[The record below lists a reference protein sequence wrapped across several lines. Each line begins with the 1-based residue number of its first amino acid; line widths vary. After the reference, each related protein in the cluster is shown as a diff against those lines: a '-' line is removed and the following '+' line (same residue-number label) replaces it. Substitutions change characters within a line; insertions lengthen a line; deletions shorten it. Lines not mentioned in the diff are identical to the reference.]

1 MAYIKAGHGDPIVF
15 LHGNPTSSFLWRNVI
30 PHLQP
35 HGRCI
40 APDLIGMGDS
50 AKLPASGAGSYRF
63 AEHRRYLDV
72 LLEQLGV
79 NQRVTLVVHDWGSA
93 LGFDWASRHRQA
105 VAGIAY
111 MEAIV
116 RPFTWAQWPEPARG
130 IFKALRSP
138 AGEDMIL
145 ERNLFVERLLP
156 ASILRALSDEEMNA
170 YRAPFRAAGEDR
182 RPTLTW
188 PRELPID
195 GEPRDVTAIV
205 ESYGAWLSASD
216 VPKLFLNAD
225 PGAILT
231 GTQRQWARTWPTQHE
246 VTVPGMHYLQE
257 DSAYAIGQAIA
268 EWHTRQHPF

>member
-1 MAYIKAGHGDPIVF
+1 MAYIEAGHGDPIVF

-50 AKLPASGAGSYRF
+50 GKLPASGAGSYRF
-63 AEHRRYLDV
+63 AEHRQYLDA

-116 RPFTWAQWPEPARG
+116 RPFTWTQWPQPSRD

-145 ERNLFVERLLP
+145 QRNLFVERLLP
-156 ASILRALSDEEMNA
+156 GSILRALTDQEMNA

-182 RPTLTW
+182 RP
-188 PRELPID
+188 PSP
-195 GEPRDVTAIV
+195 GHASCPSTANPAT
-205 ESYGAWLSASD
+205 SPASSSPTGHGYQPARSPSCSSTPTRAPSSPAPSD
-216 VPKLFLNAD
+216 SGRA
-225 PGAILT
+225 PGPA
-231 GTQRQWARTWPTQHE
+231 
-246 VTVPGMHYLQE
+246 
-257 DSAYAIGQAIA
+257 S
-268 EWHTRQHPF
+268 TR